1 MQNRTKLWYIII
13 AVVSFAVFIV
23 TSVVE
28 YGYHHADEL
37 YQIIEFAGIKT
48 DSFTPYVAWEYEAQI
63 RPMLQPSTCLALL
76 KMFGVMSITDPFV
89 QALLMRLFT
98 VMLSFFAIILFARN
112 TIEQFSTQKRRVAYF
127 AVSLLLWF
135 VPYVACRF
143 MSETYGGIFLLLALA
158 IYFSYKD
165 KAIPKVLLGVCL
177 ALSFVFRFQMALS
190 IFGFLLWT
198 IFIDM
203 KAWRFYV
210 LPIVSFV
217 ATYLVLG
224 IGVDSWY
231 YGEFV
236 FAPYNYLFTNID
248 VSADMFGSEPWW
260 FYLYN
265 IVSAPSL
272 VIGIPLALSVVY
284 LLVRK
289 PQNPYLW
296 CVIPFVLV
304 HSVISHKEARF
315 LFPMVFLAPALLMS
329 VVETIETRLSKS
341 RLKKIIC
348 WCVAVPM
355 FIANC
360 AGLAV
365 VTTMSAGQQKLYLA
379 KYINSNH
386 KDEKVNI
393 IYGWYSNPYGPFGGI
408 SGFYRNENAIMQR
421 YDNIYDV
428 KVLLDKDATNFLS
441 CRKHDIRN
449 MVCVGEF
456 ANSDPFEVL
465 EKLGFKYES
474 QSVPGFTEWIWEHCI
489 GYDTDDILYVFK
501 YVGRG
506 FVSESKDYQGAKIFY
521 TDCEEDAQWNQ
532 KQTLSDSEAYSG
544 KFSSLVYNG
553 SPYSLTLEKSA
564 EEVASFKNMSVFM
577 RIYQSD
583 TLANACISFEML
595 RSEAEKNTITSHIDD
610 NTECEWRNITANF
623 DLPED
628 FRDYA
633 GFKVYLY
640 NPTET
645 KIYCDDIV
653 VVFN

>member
-1 MQNRTKLWYIII
+1 MQNRSNLWYIII

-23 TSVVE
+23 TSVAE

-37 YQIIEFAGIKT
+37 YQIIEFAGIKSDT
-48 DSFTPYVAWEYEAQI
+48 FTPYVAWEYEAQI
-63 RPMLQPSTCLALL
+63 RPMLQPSICLVLL
-76 KMFGVMSITDPFV
+76 KVFGAMSITDPFV
-89 QALLMRLFT
+89 QALLMRLLT
-98 VMLSFFAIILFARN
+98 ALLSFLAIILFARN
-112 TIEQFSTQKRRVAYF
+112 TMKQFSTQKRRIAYF

-158 IYFSYKD
+158 LYFSDKD
-165 KAIPKVLLGVCL
+165 KAILRVLLGGCL
-177 ALSFVFRFQMALS
+177 ALSFIFRFQMALS

-198 IFIDM
+198 IFIDK

-210 LPIVSFV
+210 LPVVSFV
-217 ATYLVLG
+217 VTYLVLG
-224 IGVDSWY
+224 IGIDSWY

-236 FAPYNYLFTNID
+236 FAPYNYLLTNID

-265 IVSAPSL
+265 IVSASSL

-284 LLVRK
+284 LLVRNPK
-289 PQNPYLW
+289 NPYLW

-304 HSVISHKEARF
+304 HSIIAHKEARF
-315 LFPMVFLAPALLMS
+315 LFPMVFLVPALLMS
-329 VVETIETRLSKS
+329 VVEAVESRVSPTRIKRIVCCL
-341 RLKKIIC
+341 
-348 WCVAVPM
+348 VAIPLLA
-355 FIANC
+355 ANC
-360 AGLAV
+360 VGLAV

-393 IYGWYSNPYGPFGGI
+393 IYSWYSNPYGPFGGI
-408 SGFYRNENAIMQR
+408 SGFYRNENATMQR

-456 ANSDPFEVL
+456 AQEDPFEVL
-465 EKLGFKYES
+465 GKLGFEYMS
-474 QSVPGFTEWIWEHCI
+474 QSVPRFTEWIWEHCI

-501 YVGRG
+501 YVGEG
-506 FVSESKDYQGAKIFY
+506 FVPESKDYQGAKIFY
-521 TDCEEDAQWNQ
+521 TDCEDTQWNQ
-532 KQTLSDSEAYSG
+532 KQTLTDSNAYSG
-544 KFSSLVYNG
+544 KYSSLVYSG
-553 SPYSLTLEKSA
+553 SPYSLTLEHSA
-564 EEVASFKNMSVFM
+564 EEVAQSKKMSVFM
-577 RIYQSD
+577 RMYQSD

-595 RSEAEKNTITSHIDD
+595 RSEVEKNTMTSHIDD
-610 NTECEWRNITANF
+610 NTEKKWRNITANF

-628 FRDYA
+628 FRDYT

-645 KIYCDDIV
+645 KIYCDDMV
-653 VVFN
+653 VVFY